1 MKIIPV
7 VAGILETNC
16 YLVVNETTRT
26 ALLVDVPPESKEI
39 IINKLSEEGCAL
51 EAILLTHTHWDH
63 SADAHQLK
71 QETQAPLYVHSADYY
86 RLLEPMKHTIFE
98 LDFTIEPCEA
108 DFKLEGGETLCF
120 QTTTLRV
127 LHTPGHTEGSVAF
140 VCNDLKCAFVG
151 DTIFYLSVGRT
162 DLPGGDPA
170 LLQESLGRILNELPE
185 DYILY
190 VGHNQETTV
199 GFEKNYNPYLMLI

>member
-1 MKIIPV
+1 MKVIPV

-16 YLVVNETTRT
+16 FLVVNEGTKT
-26 ALLVDVPPESKEI
+26 ALLFDAPPQCKNIIMSKMA
-39 IINKLSEEGCAL
+39 EEDCTL

-63 SADAHQLK
+63 TADANPLK
-71 QETQAPLYVHSADYY
+71 QETGAKVYVHSADYY
-86 RLLEPMKHTIFE
+86 RLQEPMKHTIFE
-98 LDFTIEPCEA
+98 LDFNIEPCEA
-108 DFKLEGGETLCF
+108 DVLLQGGETIQF
-120 QTTTLRV
+120 RTTTLRV

-140 VCNDLKCAFVG
+140 VCDELQCAFVG

-162 DLPGGDPA
+162 DLPGGDEN

-185 DYILY
+185 NYKLY

-199 GFEKNYNPYLMLI
+199 GFERSYNPYLMLI

>member
-71 QETQAPLYVHSADYY
+71 QETQAPL
-86 RLLEPMKHTIFE
+86 
-98 LDFTIEPCEA
+98 
-108 DFKLEGGETLCF
+108 
-120 QTTTLRV
+120 
-127 LHTPGHTEGSVAF
+127 
-140 VCNDLKCAFVG
+140 
-151 DTIFYLSVGRT
+151 
-162 DLPGGDPA
+162 
-170 LLQESLGRILNELPE
+170 
-185 DYILY
+185 
-190 VGHNQETTV
+190 
-199 GFEKNYNPYLMLI
+199 